1 MLHKISD
8 LCDKI
13 DSIKRQ
19 ADTLRHAKY
28 GPEKVDKVLI
38 DNMVETIQAD
48 CLLVASDKTEYKKD

>member
-19 ADTLRHAKY
+19 ADTLRNAKY

>member
-19 ADTLRHAKY
+19 ADTLRNAKY

-38 DNMVETIQAD
+38 DNMIETIQAD
-48 CLLVASDKTEYKKD
+48 CLLVANDKSEYTKD